1 MAYQSLYR
9 KYRPQRFAELVGQ
22 EHVTSALRNAVRE
35 ERIGHAYLFSGPRG
49 TGKTTTA
56 RILAKALN
64 CTNLG
69 DDGEPCGVCDN
80 CVAIGEGRFLDI
92 RELDAASNRG
102 IDNIRD
108 VIDSTALGLAP
119 GSRAK
124 LYVLDE
130 VHMLTEPASNAL
142 LKTLEE
148 APPHVVFVLATTN
161 PEKVLPTIRSRTQHY
176 EFTLMSTEVLTALL
190 ADICAQEGIDAEPEA
205 LAVIAT
211 AGAGSAR
218 DSLSLLD
225 QAIAHGTGGVRA
237 ESVQELFGRAP
248 FALRLSVLEAIA
260 EENAPGALLAL
271 GELLQV
277 GHDPRRVAEDLLA
290 SARDAF
296 LLTAGAG
303 RVRVDLPDDEQA
315 RLRETGQAL
324 GNAALVRTIE
334 TVGQAVTDMRGTDA
348 ADPRLV
354 LEVALV
360 RLSRRD
366 AGPPLQ
372 TVVERIERLERALAG
387 GAPPTAPGAPPAA
400 ATPSRPATASA
411 DAAPPE
417 PRASLAE
424 LRSER
429 GASPAPPPV
438 PPPPAPAADAV
449 PEAPS
454 AATTATE
461 PLDVDDVIVAWSAI
475 LPNLPV
481 ATRSAV
487 QAAQPLRV
495 DDGVLVFG
503 IPPAMLEAAK
513 PRFKKEAD
521 TIRAAL
527 AERLGR
533 NLKFTLEPAEQFSL
547 GGAPRAAEA
556 PGAEPPPP
564 SESEPEPEEPD
575 IDLSETVDVAP
586 DADPAGVGLLREQL
600 GATVVE
606 EVPRE

>member
-9 KYRPQRFAELVGQ
+9 KYRPQRFSELVGQ

-35 ERIGHAYLFSGPRG
+35 DRIGHAYLFSGPRG

-64 CTNLG
+64 CTNRA
-69 DDGEPCGVCDN
+69 DDGEPCGECDN
-80 CVAIGEGRFLDI
+80 CVAIAGGRFLDI

-102 IDNIRD
+102 IDNVRD
-108 VIDSTALGLAP
+108 VIESTALGLAP
-119 GSRAK
+119 GSHAK

-176 EFTLMSTEVLTALL
+176 EFTLMPAEVLTALL
-190 ADICAQEGIDAEPEA
+190 ADVCAKEEVDADPEA
-205 LAVIAT
+205 LAAIAT

-225 QAIAHGTGGVRA
+225 QAIAHGTGSVKVDA
-237 ESVQELFGRAP
+237 VQELFGRAP
-248 FALRLSVLEAIA
+248 FALRLAILEAIA
-260 EENAPGALLAL
+260 AENAPGALVTL
-271 GELLQV
+271 GELLQS
-277 GHDPRRVAEDLLA
+277 GHEPRRVAEDLLG

-315 RLRETGQAL
+315 RLREAGQAL

-334 TVGQAVTDMRGTDA
+334 TIGQAVTDMRGTDA

-372 TVVERIERLERALAG
+372 TVVERIERLERSLATGAPPPTPAG
-387 GAPPTAPGAPPAA
+387 GATDTPAPAPPR
-400 ATPSRPATASA
+400 AT
-411 DAAPPE
+411 
-417 PRASLAE
+417 LAE

-429 GASPAPPPV
+429 SEPLPLP
-438 PPPPAPAADAV
+438 
-449 PEAPS
+449 PEAPPS
-454 AATTATE
+454 PEPTEPTAATQAPAG
-461 PLDVDDVIVAWSAI
+461 PLDVDDVILAWSAI
-475 LPNLPV
+475 LPGLPV

-495 DDGVLVFG
+495 DDDVLVFG
-503 IPPAMLEAAK
+503 VPPTMLEAAK

-521 TIRAAL
+521 TIRTAL

-533 NLKFTLEPAEQFSL
+533 SLKFTLEPAEQFSL
-547 GGAPRAAEA
+547 GGAPRAAERA
-556 PGAEPPPP
+556 PSGDAPEPEGP
-564 SESEPEPEEPD
+564 EPEPEHD
-575 IDLSETVDVAP
+575 IDLTDAVDVAP
-586 DADPAGVGLLREQL
+586 SADPAGVGLLRDQL

-606 EVPRE
+606 ELPRE

>member
-9 KYRPQRFAELVGQ
+9 KYRPQRFSELVGQ

-35 ERIGHAYLFSGPRG
+35 DRIGHAYLFSGPRG

-64 CTNLG
+64 CSNRA

-80 CVAIGEGRFLDI
+80 CVAIANGRFLDI

-102 IDNIRD
+102 IDNVRD
-108 VIDSTALGLAP
+108 VIESTALGLAP
-119 GSRAK
+119 GSQSK

-161 PEKVLPTIRSRTQHY
+161 PEKVPPTIRSRTQHY
-176 EFTLMSTEVLTALL
+176 EFTLMSAEVLTALL
-190 ADICAQEGIDAEPEA
+190 AEVCAKEGVDADPDA
-205 LAVIAT
+205 LASIAT

-225 QAIAHGTGGVRA
+225 QAIAHGAGSVRVEA
-237 ESVQELFGRAP
+237 VHDLFGRSP
-248 FALRLSVLEAIA
+248 FALRLTILEAIA
-260 EENAPGALLAL
+260 AENAPGALLTL
-271 GELLQV
+271 DELLQS
-277 GHDPRRVAEDLLA
+277 GHEPRRVAEDLLS

-296 LLTAGAG
+296 LFTAGAG
-303 RVRVDLPDDEQA
+303 QMRGDLPEAEQA
-315 RLRETGQAL
+315 RLREVGQSM

-372 TVVERIERLERALAG
+372 TVVERIERLERSLAT
-387 GAPPTAPGAPPAA
+387 GAPAPSAPAPGASPQPPTPQGG
-400 ATPSRPATASA
+400 AT
-411 DAAPPE
+411 DAPAPP
-417 PRASLAE
+417 RATLAD

-429 GASPAPPPV
+429 AEPLPSPAAPSSTEPAKPPASEA
-438 PPPPAPAADAV
+438 PAPAG
-449 PEAPS
+449 
-454 AATTATE
+454 

-475 LPNLPV
+475 LPGLPV

-495 DDGVLVFG
+495 DDDVLVFG
-503 IPPAMLEAAK
+503 VPPTMLEAAK

-521 TIRAAL
+521 TIRTAL

-533 NLKFTLEPAEQFSL
+533 SLKFTLEPAEQFSL
-547 GGAPRAAEA
+547 GGAPRAAESA
-556 PGAEPPPP
+556 PAGDA
-564 SESEPEPEEPD
+564 PEPEGPVPEPEHD
-575 IDLSETVDVAP
+575 IDLTDAVDIAPSE
-586 DADPAGVGLLREQL
+586 DPAGVGLLRDQL

-606 EVPRE
+606 ELPRDA